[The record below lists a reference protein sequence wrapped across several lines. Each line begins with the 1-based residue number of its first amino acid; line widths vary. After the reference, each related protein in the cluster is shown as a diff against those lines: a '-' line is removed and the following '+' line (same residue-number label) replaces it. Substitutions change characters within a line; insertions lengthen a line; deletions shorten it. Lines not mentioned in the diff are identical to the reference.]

1 MGLFDGILGQVSEH
15 ADVGN
20 LASKLGIDP
29 GLAEK
34 AIAALG
40 VAHQQPGD
48 TAQLAADRT
57 GLDLATIQQ
66 IIGAIGGEGS
76 LTALASQ
83 VAADP
88 SRISAFFDKDGD
100 GSAVDDLTDMAR
112 GLFGKS

>member
-1 MGLFDGILGQVSEH
+1 MGLFDGILSQVCEH

-20 LASKLGIDP
+20 LANQLGIDP

-48 TAQLAADRT
+48 TAQLAAQKT
-57 GLDLATIQQ
+57 GIDLGMIQQ
-66 IIGAIGGEGS
+66 IIVAIGGEGS
-76 LTALASQ
+76 LTAFAQHIASN
-83 VAADP
+83 P
-88 SRISAFFDKDGD
+88 SQISAFFDKDGD
-100 GSAVDDLTDMAR
+100 GSAIDDLTDMAK